1 MMASY
6 ATRADLYLFGIK
18 AAALVGITTGDQDLI
33 LEGASRA
40 CDSYLEPRYSLPL
53 TVWGTDLK
61 RATSA
66 IAAWDLLAAA
76 RGYNPESENDPIR
89 KRYDDAIKWLV
100 QVRDGSLG
108 LVGAVDATP
117 SVMEHDLAAYSDEP
131 AGW

>member
-1 MMASY
+1 MPAY
-6 ATRADLYLFGIK
+6 ATRAELYLFGIK
-18 AAALVGITTGDQDLI
+18 AAAVVGIPTADQDSI
-33 LEGASRA
+33 LEAASRT
-40 CDSYLEPRYSLPL
+40 CDSYLEPRYKLPL
-53 TVWGTDLK
+53 SVWSADLK
-61 RATSA
+61 RATCA

-89 KRYDDAIKWLV
+89 ARYQDAIKWLI

-117 SVMEHDLAAYSDEP
+117 AVVERDVAAYSDEP

>member
-1 MMASY
+1 MASY
-6 ATRADLYLFGIK
+6 ATRAELYLFGIK
-18 AAALVGITTGDQDLI
+18 AAALVGISTGDQDLI

-53 TVWGTDLK
+53 TAWGTDLK
-61 RATSA
+61 RATCA

-89 KRYDDAIKWLV
+89 KRYDDAIKWLI

-117 SVMEHDLAAYSDEP
+117 ATVEHDIAAYSDEP

>member
-1 MMASY
+1 MASY
-6 ATRADLYLFGIK
+6 ATRAELYLFGIK
-18 AAALVGITTGDQDLI
+18 AAALVGISTGDQDLI

-40 CDSYLEPRYSLPL
+40 CDSYLEPRYALPL
-53 TVWGTDLK
+53 TAWGTDLK
-61 RATSA
+61 RATCA

-100 QVRDGSLG
+100 QIRDGSLG

-117 SVMEHDLAAYSDEP
+117 ATVERDIAAYSDEP
-131 AGW
+131 QGW